1 MKRTRTTSTLAA
13 TTLAAIRTT
22 IVKNGVAK
30 ALGIILLTSLGAQ
43 AADAK
48 PAPKRKT
55 TSFARSIAKA
65 PVNPLIVRRAG
76 SWTMTHTTL
85 AFDATGV
92 EGGMAEMASAGKAS
106 VGKPDVGGPVCLTAP
121 TVRKDNLASRLR
133 EAIQFG
139 PEWKV
144 VRSTANGGNVDFY
157 ATMDD
162 LQQGHAEMTIT
173 GRISPTFSNLTLT
186 TDSTQPAPGKG
197 HIHTVMK
204 QENVRVGD
212 CTPDQVTFG

>member
-1 MKRTRTTSTLAA
+1 MKTG
-13 TTLAAIRTT
+13 I
-22 IVKNGVAK
+22 AK
-30 ALGIILLTSLGAQ
+30 VLGIILLTSVGAQ
-43 AADAK
+43 AAEAK
-48 PAPKRKT
+48 PASKRKT
-55 TSFARSIAKA
+55 TPSARSIAKTKLD
-65 PVNPLIVRRAG
+65 PLIVRRAG

-92 EGGMAEMASAGKAS
+92 EGGMAEMAAAGKAS
-106 VGKPDVGGPVCLTAP
+106 VGKPLVGGPVCLTP
-121 TVRKDNLASRLR
+121 KTTRKDNLASRLR

-144 VRSTANGGNVDFY
+144 VRSTASGGNVDFY

-186 TDSTQPAPGKG
+186 TDSTQPAPGMG
-197 HIHTVMK
+197 HIHAVMK